1 MDEITDYG
9 LGWAFAKSAGRSEL
23 PGAGVDLVEWIKG
36 YAGALADMD
45 PQGECPSVETSLK
58 LDGVAGEI
66 LAKLLDAG
74 EAVERG
80 EGCKGGKFE
89 RWPGIPVR
97 HSVEAEHERDYRLA
111 RNAGLLSDD
120 EAAALEVSGAW
131 TA

>member
-9 LGWAFAKSAGRSEL
+9 LGWAFVKSAGRSQL
-23 PGAGVDLVEWIKG
+23 PGAGVDLADWIKG

-45 PQGECPSVETSLK
+45 PQGECPSVEASLK
-58 LDGVAGEI
+58 LDGV
-66 LAKLLDAG
+66 AG

-80 EGCKGGKFE
+80 EGCEDGRFE

-97 HSVEAEHERDYRLA
+97 HSVAAEHEHDLRLA

-131 TA
+131 IA